1 MKWPPVTSPCPGDSI
16 VETGPGY
23 SSGKG
28 AKVCR
33 VKVEMVSQVTRG
45 LFLGSVLGV
54 YSILYVASVL

>member
-1 MKWPPVTSPCPGDSI
+1 M
-16 VETGPGY
+16 ETGPGS